1 VVLGEYREFLVA
13 IAGTA
18 GSLTGLLFVAMSVA
32 PRHPLNLG
40 PTVIQQVRATAALL
54 AFSNA
59 LAVSLFGLAP
69 GNNVGYPA
77 VVLGV
82 IGILFTAAGARSIH
96 SSPSTLSQRRHQLG
110 LITLLV
116 LIFGVEF
123 ACGIILIADPGAVVP
138 AQVICNALAASLL
151 TGIGRAWELVGDRRT
166 NITSSIAVLA
176 GHQPGPPEPAR
187 GPAAEATSSA
197 EAGRLP
203 MREAPARQA
212 ASTSGE
218 LTEPGPAT
226 PRTG

>member
-1 VVLGEYREFLVA
+1 MRA
-13 IAGTA
+13 I
-18 GSLTGLLFVAMSVA
+18 
-32 PRHPLNLG
+32 
-40 PTVIQQVRATAALL
+40 
-54 AFSNA
+54 
-59 LAVSLFGLAP
+59 SLFGLVP

-96 SSPSTLSQRRHQLG
+96 ASTATLSQRRHQLG

-116 LIFGVEF
+116 LIFSVEL
-123 ACGIILIADPGAVVP
+123 ACGITLIADPGAVVP

-187 GPAAEATSSA
+187 SPVA
-197 EAGRLP
+197 EAGGAVP
-203 MREAPARQA
+203 VEQAPL
-212 ASTSGE
+212 G
-218 LTEPGPAT
+218 
-226 PRTG
+226 

>member
-1 VVLGEYREFLVA
+1 VVLGDYREFLVA
-13 IAGTA
+13 IAGAA
-18 GSLTGLLFVAMSVA
+18 GSLTGLLFVALSVA
-32 PRHPLNLG
+32 PRHPLNPG

-54 AFSNA
+54 SFSNA
-59 LAVSLFGLAP
+59 LAVSLFGLVP

-96 SSPSTLSQRRHQLG
+96 SSAATLDQRRHQLG

-123 ACGIILIADPGAVVP
+123 GCGIILIADPGAVVP

-166 NITSSIAVLA
+166 NITSSLAVLT

-187 GPAAEATSSA
+187 GPAAEAASAAA
-197 EAGRLP
+197 EAASAAEAARL
-203 MREAPARQA
+203 
-212 ASTSGE
+212 
-218 LTEPGPAT
+218 GP
-226 PRTG
+226 